1 MAAANCPETPR
12 QRMITMMYLVYT
24 AMLALNVSA
33 EILQSF
39 ITVGDSLEV
48 TNNLLLSK
56 TESSYLMF
64 ENAYKND
71 PGKVGPNWQKA
82 QEVRKETKI
91 ILDYIDD
98 LKYEL
103 IANVDGVA
111 GGKAEVKKL
120 VAQGGY
126 NTIQKKD
133 NYDGPTNYFIGGS
146 EDGSQGKA
154 IELRKKIEAYQDK
167 MMKLCDTKFQ
177 PQLKKI
183 QIDTKGK
190 YKNAS
195 GQELNW
201 QMYNFYHT
209 VLAADVVILNKFKSE
224 IENSEYDLVNNL
236 YSAISADDFKF
247 DQVTARVIPKSTYII
262 QGGTYEADVIVAA
275 YDSRSQLRGEV
286 RGSQIVGDSGTLKL
300 KFGAGA
306 LGPQKY
312 KGTVYVKREAGEVPY
327 DFDGEYFVA
336 APSATIS
343 ATKMNVF
350 YIGVDN
356 PVKVGAPGIKSE
368 DLVVTISGSP
378 GATIKKDPSTKEPGC
393 YIVNVKSQGTKA
405 VIAVSAKIGNKV
417 QQLGSQDYRI
427 KVIPKPTVKV
437 GNYQGG
443 RIAKESLLA
452 QGGFRVAMEGFD
464 FPVTYNVTSYTMT
477 FGTGGD
483 AEVPLQG
490 RGSKFTAEMTA
501 KINKLRRGNKIYI
514 DEIRVK
520 GPDGEKAASNPT
532 IVFTIQ

>member
-12 QRMITMMYLVYT
+12 QKMITMMYLVYT

-39 ITVGDSLEV
+39 TTVGDSLEV

-56 TESSYLMF
+56 VESSYQIF

-71 PGKVGPNWQKA
+71 EGKVGPNWEKA
-82 QEVRKETKI
+82 KLVRKETKEI
-91 ILDYIDD
+91 
-98 LKYEL
+98 LKYLDDVKYEMIAIVEGKPATEMREL
-103 IANVDGVA
+103 I
-111 GGKAEVKKL
+111 KKE
-120 VAQGGY
+120 GY
-126 NTIQKKD
+126 DAIQKKD
-133 NYDGPTNYFIGGS
+133 NYDVPTNYFIGGT
-146 EDGSQGKA
+146 EDGSAGKA
-154 IELRKKIEAYQDK
+154 IEMRKKIEAYQDK
-167 MMKLCDTKFQ
+167 MMKLCDDRFK

-183 QIDTKGK
+183 QVDTKSMH
-190 YKNAS
+190 KNAA

-209 VLAADVVILNKFKSE
+209 VVAADVVLINKLKSE

-247 DQVTARVIPKSTYII
+247 NEVKARVIPKSTYII

-286 RGSQIVGDSGTLKL
+286 RGSSIVGDSGTLKL

-312 KGTVYVKREAGEVPY
+312 KGTVYVKKDVGESPY
-327 DFDGEYFVA
+327 EFEGEYFVA

-356 PVKVGAPGIKSE
+356 PVKVGAPGIKTE
-368 DLVVTISGSP
+368 DLIVTIGGSP

-405 VIAVSAKIGNKV
+405 VIKVAAKIGN
-417 QQLGSQDYRI
+417 QTRDLGSQDYRI

-464 FPVTYNVTSYTMT
+464 FPVTYQVISYKVT

-490 RGSKFTAEMTA
+490 RGSQFTPEMTA
-501 KINKLRRGNKIYI
+501 KINKLRRGNKVYI
-514 DEIRVK
+514 EEIRVK